1 MKNLTLLSCILLL
14 ALTTVGQEL
23 GKPKLDPTPSTE
35 SQKQLIKE
43 AVELHDKGDY
53 DGAISR
59 YQEVLRENPNNVHAL
74 YEMSFSYYAKK
85 DCQKSIETAYKAAQF
100 KSNLIDAIYVQI
112 GNCFDEQGNSKK
124 AVETYRAGL
133 KLAPA
138 SALLHYN
145 LAVTYLRTEKFEDAL
160 GTVKQAAALDPNHS
174 SSQLMLSRLFDRG
187 YYKIPSLLAAWR
199 FLILEPNSQRSDVA
213 LELVSKLMQR
223 GVEPGKDGSNI
234 TIFVDP
240 APKKDE
246 GDFGGIDL
254 FMSLMRAAN
263 YTEKNKDKTEVQLL
277 LANFNSLVTYLSE
290 QTSKADRSKFT
301 WKYYVPYF
309 VAMKQ
314 QGHTDAFFY
323 YVNQRSKL
331 AGVNVWL
338 REHQNRVHDFLDWSH
353 NYQWPKPD

>member
-1 MKNLTLLSCILLL
+1 
-14 ALTTVGQEL
+14 
-23 GKPKLDPTPSTE
+23 
-35 SQKQLIKE
+35 
-43 AVELHDKGDY
+43 
-53 DGAISR
+53 
-59 YQEVLRENPNNVHAL
+59 
-74 YEMSFSYYAKK
+74 
-85 DCQKSIETAYKAAQF
+85 
-100 KSNLIDAIYVQI
+100 
-112 GNCFDEQGNSKK
+112 
-124 AVETYRAGL
+124 
-133 KLAPA
+133 
-138 SALLHYN
+138 
-145 LAVTYLRTEKFEDAL
+145 
-160 GTVKQAAALDPNHS
+160 
-174 SSQLMLSRLFDRG
+174 
-187 YYKIPSLLAAWR
+187 LLAAWR

-290 QTSKADRSKFT
+290 QTSKADRLKFT

-314 QGHTDAFFY
+314 QGHTEAFFY

-338 REHQNRVHDFLDWSH
+338 REHQNKVHDFLDWSH